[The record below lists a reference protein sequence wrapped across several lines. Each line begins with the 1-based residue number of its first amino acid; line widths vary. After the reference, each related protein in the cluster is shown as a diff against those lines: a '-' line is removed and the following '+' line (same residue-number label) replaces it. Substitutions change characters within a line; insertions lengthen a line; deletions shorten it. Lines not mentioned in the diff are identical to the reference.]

1 MRVILGIA
9 LLLLLPMAAGAQ
21 TPNDLVARGA
31 YLARAADCTACHSVP
46 GQAPFTGGRA
56 FTTPFGTLYSPNITP
71 DAETGIGRYSDD
83 EWVQMMH
90 QGIGRGGKHLYPAMP
105 YNSFTL
111 MTRDDALAIKAYLF
125 SLPPL
130 HAVAP
135 DNQMRFP
142 FDQRWLMAF
151 WNLLNNPDRRFQP
164 DSGKSAEWNR
174 GAYLVEALGHCAQCH
189 TPRNLMQ
196 GLQSSKAYAGA
207 TQQGW
212 LAYNISGDRAAG
224 IGGWSDAAL
233 AEYLWIGRADGHG
246 PASGPM
252 AEAVENS
259 LRYLEPAD
267 IKAMVTYLHS
277 IPAQPDGV
285 LPPPSAQVGDNALG
299 ARIFAEACAGCHLPD
314 GGGRQSAWAALAGD
328 ATASDP
334 AGTNLVQ
341 VLAGGTQI
349 ETAQGLMFMHAFTAG
364 YTNPE
369 LAAVANYVIGKF
381 GGRQGNVTAEQIRA
395 AHGGAESA
403 TAPADLPIYVGAGV
417 ATIIVILGVG
427 WMLTRRHRRMLSRT

>member
-1 MRVILGIA
+1 MKAILGLA
-9 LLLLLPMAAGAQ
+9 LLLLLPVAARGQ
-21 TPNDLVARGA
+21 TPNDLVERGA

-46 GQAPFTGGRA
+46 GHAPFTGGRA
-56 FTTPFGTLYSPNITP
+56 FATPFGTLYSPNITP
-71 DAETGIGRYSDD
+71 DAETGIGRYTDD
-83 EWVQMMH
+83 DWVRMMH

-125 SLPPL
+125 SLPPV
-130 HAVAP
+130 HATAP
-135 DNQMRFP
+135 ENQMRFP

-164 DSGKSAEWNR
+164 DPGKSAEWNR

-196 GLQSSKAYAGA
+196 GLKSSKAYAGE

-212 LAYNISGDRAAG
+212 LAYNISGDDAAG

-233 AEYLWIGRADGHG
+233 AEYLWTGRAEGHG

-259 LRYLEPAD
+259 LRYLAPAD
-267 IKAMVTYLHS
+267 IKAMIAYLHS
-277 IPAQPDGV
+277 IPAQPDGA
-285 LPPPSAQVGDNALG
+285 LPPPSPQRTGDTLG
-299 ARIFAEACAGCHLPD
+299 ARIFAEACAGCHLPN
-314 GGGRQSAWAALAGD
+314 GVGRQSPWAALAGD
-328 ATASDP
+328 QTASDP

-341 VLAGGTQI
+341 VLVGGTQI

-364 YTNPE
+364 YTDPE
-369 LAAVANYVIGKF
+369 LAAVANYVIGQF
-381 GGRQGNVTAEQIRA
+381 GGRQGSVTAAQIRA
-395 AHGGAESA
+395 ARGGSEPVAA
-403 TAPADLPIYVGAGV
+403 IPDLPIYAAAGA
-417 ATIIVILGVG
+417 AIVIVVASLG
-427 WMLTRRHRRMLSRT
+427 WMLTRRHRRVFSRT